1 MAGLLILISSP
12 SGGGK
17 TTIICKILE
26 SDPEK
31 YIYSI
36 SATTR
41 KARTGEID
49 GKDYFF
55 LSDKKFFEKVDKKQF
70 LEWEEVH
77 GYYYG
82 TDLNFIQKS
91 INQGKY
97 VLLDLDVNGALRV
110 AQNFQGRA
118 ITIFIAPPSVDE
130 LIKRLQARKTDS
142 DQEINKRKK
151 RIPMEMKKSEQFDYT
166 VVNDKFDKTVNDVIK
181 IIEQSG
187 GY

>member
-1 MAGLLILISSP
+1 MAGFLILISSP

-17 TTIICKILE
+17 TTIIHKVLE

-31 YIYSI
+31 FIYSV

-41 KARTGEID
+41 DSRPGEIH

-55 LSDKKFFEKVDKKQF
+55 LTEKQFFEKVEEKQF

-82 TDLNFIQKS
+82 TDLIFIKKT
-91 INQGKY
+91 IKEGKY

-110 AQNFQGRA
+110 AQNYEGSA

-130 LIKRLQARKTDS
+130 LIIRLQKRKTDS
-142 DQEINKRKK
+142 VHEINKRLK
-151 RIPMEMKKSEQFDYT
+151 RIPMEMKKSTQFDYI
-166 VVNDKFDKTVNDVIK
+166 VVNNKLDQTVNNVLK
-181 IIEQSG
+181 IIEKSG
-187 GY
+187 G

>member
-1 MAGLLILISSP
+1 MSGLLILISSP

-17 TTIICKILE
+17 TTIIHKVMQT
-26 SDPEK
+26 DPNK
-31 YIYSI
+31 FIYSV

-41 KARTGEID
+41 ESRPGEIH

-55 LSDKKFFEKVDKKQF
+55 LSEKQFFEKVERKQF

-82 TDLNFIQKS
+82 TDSNFIEKN
-91 INQGKY
+91 IEDGKY

-110 AQNFQGRA
+110 AQNYERSA

-130 LIKRLQARKTDS
+130 LITRLQKRKTDS
-142 DQEINKRKK
+142 EQEISKRLK
-151 RIPMEMKKSEQFDYT
+151 RIPMEMKKSTQFDYI
-166 VVNDKFDKTVNDVIK
+166 VVNNKLDQTVNNVIK
-181 IIEQSG
+181 IIEKSG
-187 GY
+187 G